1 MTAQL
6 SPYVT
11 IVGWICILVTLVF
24 VISALLVR
32 RISQPATLQ
41 GLYCACLTGFGGAAI
56 LLTWGDVRSASG
68 ATLCWF
74 VCSLLVAAGRV
85 WPPLLEDP

>member
-6 SPYVT
+6 SPYLT
-11 IVGWICILVTLVF
+11 IVGWSGILISPVF
-24 VISALLVR
+24 VICALLGR
-32 RISQPATLQ
+32 RISRPATLL

-74 VCSLLVAAGRV
+74 VCSLLVADGRV